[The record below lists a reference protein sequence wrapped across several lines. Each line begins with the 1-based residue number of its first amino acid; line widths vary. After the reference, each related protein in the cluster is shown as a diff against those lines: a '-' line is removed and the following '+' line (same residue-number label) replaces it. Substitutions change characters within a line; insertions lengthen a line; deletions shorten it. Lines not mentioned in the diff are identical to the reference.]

1 MAENQTAAQPDTQP
15 DAQAEAQ
22 TARADRIRIVPA
34 TGTVEVRNG
43 DRLVAKTDAALELH
57 ERGHDVRY
65 YLPRSDVDLTQ
76 LRAIDTTS
84 HCPFKGDASDYWAL
98 ADDVDDAP
106 VAWSYPDPI
115 ALSAP
120 IAGYVAFYDTLQL
133 EVHA

>member
-1 MAENQTAAQPDTQP
+1 MEEPVAENQTATQAAAQS
-15 DAQAEAQ
+15 E
-22 TARADRIRIVPA
+22 RIRILPA
-34 TGTVEVRNG
+34 AGTVEIRNG
-43 DRLVAKTDAALELH
+43 ERLVATTDAALELH

-76 LRAIDTTS
+76 LRPIDTTS

-98 ADDVDDAP
+98 ADDPEGTP
-106 VAWSYPDPI
+106 VAWSYPEPI

-120 IAGYVAFYDTLQL
+120 IAGYVAFTDTLQL

>member
-1 MAENQTAAQPDTQP
+1 MAENQTATQAAAQS
-15 DAQAEAQ
+15 E
-22 TARADRIRIVPA
+22 RIRILPA
-34 TGTVEVRNG
+34 AGTVEIRNG
-43 DRLVAKTDAALELH
+43 ERLVATTDAALELH

-76 LRAIDTTS
+76 LQPIDTTS

-98 ADDVDDAP
+98 ADDPEGTP
-106 VAWSYPDPI
+106 VAWSYPEPI

-120 IAGYVAFYDTLQL
+120 IAGYVAFTDTLQL